1 MSEKFG
7 EFNNSEE
14 KFEKI
19 EEENEEWEGISITNI
34 NQKSLFDIR
43 NLFLDWLEEKKL
55 LIGKK
60 GEISIHPLEDDM
72 GEIKKTL
79 FSGGYYEWL
88 VSGGLYKLMISRYGF
103 KPSFDNSAQQDAE
116 MIVLFEAMP
125 NIKKDSEI
133 YKGYANYISS
143 DSVFFKE
150 KYFES
155 AKEYKKRLEKGKT
168 FSEII
173 KAYFLKEKIAVKVN
187 AKFGWRA
194 TDEKS
199 S

>member
-7 EFNNSEE
+7 EFNNE
-14 KFEKI
+14 KEKPEKI
-19 EEENEEWEGISITNI
+19 EEENQEWAGIAVSNI
-34 NQKSLFDIR
+34 NQKLLFDIR
-43 NLFLDWLEEKKL
+43 NLFLDWLEENNL

-60 GEISIHPLEDDM
+60 GEISIHPLEADM
-72 GEIKKTL
+72 GEMKKAL
-79 FSGGYYEWL
+79 LLGGHYEWL

-103 KPSFDNSAQQDAE
+103 KPASANSAQQDME

-125 NIKKDSEI
+125 NIKKDSKIHE
-133 YKGYANYISS
+133 GYTNYISS
-143 DSVFFKE
+143 DIVFLRE

-155 AKEYKKRLEKGKT
+155 AMEYKKRLEKGKT
-168 FSEII
+168 FSKIMKE
-173 KAYFLKEKIAVKVN
+173 YFSKEKIAVKVN

-199 S
+199 G